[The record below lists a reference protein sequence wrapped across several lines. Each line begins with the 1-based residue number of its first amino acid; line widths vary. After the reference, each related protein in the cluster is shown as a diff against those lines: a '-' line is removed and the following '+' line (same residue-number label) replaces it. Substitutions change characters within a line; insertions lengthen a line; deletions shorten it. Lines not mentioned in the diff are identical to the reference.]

1 MSSDK
6 IVSAEIAKMQIA
18 DINSVLEIL
27 IESGLE
33 AWGYN
38 DFLSEILRRDA
49 LVLVSKIKTETIG
62 FCIARLIITNCLTI
76 NLDSSKKNENLE
88 TECEIYNIAV
98 RREFQNQGIG
108 KQLLNKLV
116 LLLKGYNTQSIWLEV
131 RSSNRNALD
140 FYHKNHFKQ
149 IYERKNFYSNPLEN
163 AIVMK
168 RNLQTV
174 SKQINSRA

>member
-62 FCIARLIITNCLTI
+62 FCIARLIITNSITF
-76 NLDSSKKNENLE
+76 N
-88 TECEIYNIAV
+88 
-98 RREFQNQGIG
+98 F
-108 KQLLNKLV
+108 
-116 LLLKGYNTQSIWLEV
+116 NT
-131 RSSNRNALD
+131 N
-140 FYHKNHFKQ
+140 
-149 IYERKNFYSNPLEN
+149 
-163 AIVMK
+163 
-168 RNLQTV
+168 
-174 SKQINSRA
+174 